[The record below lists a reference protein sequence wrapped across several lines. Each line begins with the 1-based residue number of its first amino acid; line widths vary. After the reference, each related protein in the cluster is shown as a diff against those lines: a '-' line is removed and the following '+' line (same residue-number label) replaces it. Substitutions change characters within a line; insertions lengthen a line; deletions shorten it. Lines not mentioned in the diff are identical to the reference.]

1 VFKYIFFYSLEVL
14 IYPISITILLILI
27 NSDKKNS
34 FILFVINLLVL
45 SLGFIL
51 LAFLLTSFPLEWHL
65 WVALDR
71 IMFQTSGFFIILIPL
86 FYDFLKRKN
95 LN

>member
-1 VFKYIFFYSLEVL
+1 MLKKIMLKKFQQ
-14 IYPISITILLILI
+14 
-27 NSDKKNS
+27 KNS
-34 FILFVINLLVL
+34 FILFMVSLLVL

-86 FYDFLKRKN
+86 FYDFLRDKN

>member
-1 VFKYIFFYSLEVL
+1 MVS
-14 IYPISITILLILI
+14 LLI
-27 NSDKKNS
+27 
-34 FILFVINLLVL
+34 L

-86 FYDFLKRKN
+86 LYDFLKGKN